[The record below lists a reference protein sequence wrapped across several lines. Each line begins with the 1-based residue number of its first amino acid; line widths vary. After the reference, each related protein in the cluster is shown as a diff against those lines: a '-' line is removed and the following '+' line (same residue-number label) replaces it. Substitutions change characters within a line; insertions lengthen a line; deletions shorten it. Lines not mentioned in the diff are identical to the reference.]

1 MEYKMNL
8 RPSEVKEFVAAAM
21 RSDCH
26 IDISTSTNR
35 VVDAKSIL
43 GVLGLD
49 LSGIVTVSVHGYD
62 REFEQYLKKFSL
74 AC

>member
-1 MEYKMNL
+1 MDYRLRL
-8 RPSEVKEFVAAAM
+8 RPSEVKDFVAAAM
-21 RSDCH
+21 RSECH

-49 LSGIVTVSVHGYD
+49 LSGVLTVSVHGYD
-62 REFEQYLKKFSL
+62 REFEMYLKKFSM

>member
-1 MEYKMNL
+1 MDYKVRL
-8 RPSEVKEFVAAAM
+8 RPSEVKDFVAAAM

-26 IDISTSTNR
+26 IDIASSTNR

-49 LSGIVTVSVHGYD
+49 LSGVLTVSVYGYD
-62 REFEQYLKKFSL
+62 RDFEQYLKRFSM